1 MIRRLPSDIMSN
13 RRPSSLD
20 LKIVV
25 LGPAGV
31 GKSCLIHRFCN
42 GDFLA
47 STMPTIGAGFFPHM
61 MTIDGA
67 EVNMTLWDTAGEER
81 FKSVAP
87 SLLRGANALV
97 LVFDAS
103 QGATFKGIDIYLNMF
118 VDTVEYDENSHLP
131 VLVLGNKCD
140 VDNREID
147 EETVERWKKEH
158 NVKFSAFVSAKT
170 GYGVEEAF
178 TEFIGDFLQ
187 VPVIMAPPMAIE
199 IKRPEDPE
207 PADKTGGCC

>member
-1 MIRRLPSDIMSN
+1 MN

-42 GDFLA
+42 GDFLC
-47 STMPTIGAGFFPHM
+47 STLPTIGAGFFPHM
-61 MTIDGA
+61 ITIDGA

-81 FKSVAP
+81 FRSVAP

-103 QGATFKGIDIYLNMF
+103 QAATFKGIDIYLNMF

-140 VDNREID
+140 MNRQID
-147 EETVERWKKEH
+147 SDVVEEWKKEH

-170 GYGVEEAF
+170 GEGVEEAF

-187 VPVIMAPPMAIE
+187 VPVVMAPPMAIE
-199 IKRPEDPE
+199 IKKPEETEPE
-207 PADKTGGCC
+207 KAGCC